1 MNILRSAILCRRAVA
16 VFTLLAMLVAP
27 LCTPMCGSR
36 ACANLS
42 SAQNEDCHSSF
53 AANDGARRTGVAA
66 IRICGSQEF
75 PAAALNERSNSPE
88 RMKHD
93 SAVYTSSNFAHWKLN
108 RLQCCEIRRRVHGR
122 ISQHCSLFSFQC

>member
-1 MNILRSAILCRRAVA
+1 LCRRAVA
-16 VFTLLAMLVAP
+16 VFTLLAVLVAP
-27 LCTPMCGSR
+27 LCTSMCGSR

-42 SAQNEDCHSSF
+42 SAQNEDCHSFF
-53 AANDGARRTGVAA
+53 AANDGARRAGVAA

-93 SAVYTSSNFAHWKLN
+93 SAVYTSSNFVA
-108 RLQCCEIRRRVHGR
+108 LQSVQLPVRDPSYSRADDERCVTNMSVQPAVLR
-122 ISQHCSLFSFQC
+122 I